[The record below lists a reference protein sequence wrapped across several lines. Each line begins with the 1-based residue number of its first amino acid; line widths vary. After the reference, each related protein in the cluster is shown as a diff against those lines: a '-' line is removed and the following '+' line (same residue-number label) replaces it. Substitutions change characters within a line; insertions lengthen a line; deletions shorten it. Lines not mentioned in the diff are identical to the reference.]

1 MNQWKIIKLEC
12 NQIVFDGVCLKCRLL
27 GSVPDLLSKK
37 NAASSASKKMDC
49 TRISLFL
56 PLSTT
61 KTLDIMCGTNARRR
75 KALATKNHRSPAS

>member
-37 NAASSASKKMDC
+37 KC
-49 TRISLFL
+49 CLFCFQEDGL
-56 PLSTT
+56 HAHFPV
-61 KTLDIMCGTNARRR
+61 
-75 KALATKNHRSPAS
+75 SPTEYN

>member
-37 NAASSASKKMDC
+37 M
-49 TRISLFL
+49 L
-56 PLSTT
+56 PLLLPRWT
-61 KTLDIMCGTNARRR
+61 AR
-75 KALATKNHRSPAS
+75 AFPCFSH